1 MEASALSAPQAHRLR
16 ISISAPLLRLRS
28 DEQLVALFRA
38 GNEDAFR
45 TIHDR
50 YRARLYA
57 YVRQMLGG
65 SKSDAEDAL
74 QDVFLRAYSALR
86 ANGREIALRAWLYRV
101 AHNRCIDQLRRPVP
115 QAADVFDVSRTPVAD
130 DPSTATERR
139 EELRRLVEDVRR
151 LPEQQRSV
159 LLMREMEGLSYAD
172 LAAALDISIPAVKSL
187 LVRARMGLVQAAE
200 ARDTACFDV
209 RLDLAAA
216 HGRGVRANGRARR
229 HLRDCAGCRAYRGE
243 LRGRQ
248 KALAGLSPVAGAG
261 PLSVLAQLVG
271 GSGAAGGGAVAGGGG
286 AVVGGSAAAASATKL
301 AIVVGA
307 AVVTAGGAVEVRSQ
321 LDRPVH
327 VRTHPSHV
335 IAAAPRN
342 VPAAPTATSVPLTG
356 TQRPAATT
364 GARAITAAT
373 PTPVHAHRGE
383 ALDKA
388 TVVDPA
394 DRRPDIVAPGPN
406 DEATVVS
413 STATAPA
420 SSTSTPMPVT
430 RQVPSAV
437 DSVPKVLPATTP
449 SAQAQAPTTPAT
461 PSTAAT
467 PPATTGASSSGST
480 STQTAT
486 GSGAGGGATASG
498 ATSGATGTGT
508 GTGTAGGG

>member
-50 YRARLYA
+50 YRTRLYA

-115 QAADVFDVSRTPVAD
+115 QAADVFDVSRAPVAD

-327 VRTHPSHV
+327 VRAHPSHA
-335 IAAAPRN
+335 IAAAPRKA
-342 VPAAPTATSVPLTG
+342 PAAPTATSVRLAA
-356 TQRPAATT
+356 TQRPAGTT
-364 GARAITAAT
+364 RARAVTAAT
-373 PTPVHAHRGE
+373 PTPVHAHRRK

-406 DEATVVS
+406 DEAAAVG
-413 STATAPA
+413 STATGPA
-420 SSTSTPMPVT
+420 TSTSTTMPVT

-437 DSVPKVLPATTP
+437 DSVPKVLPASP
-449 SAQAQAPTTPAT
+449 SPAQTQAPTPPA
-461 PSTAAT
+461 PSTSAT
-467 PPATTGASSSGST
+467 APATTGASSTGGA

-486 GSGAGGGATASG
+486 GSGTIGGATSGGATASTTG
-498 ATSGATGTGT
+498 AGT

>member
-50 YRARLYA
+50 YRTRLYA

-187 LVRARMGLVQAAE
+187 LVLARMGLVQAAE

-271 GSGAAGGGAVAGGGG
+271 GSGAAGGGAVAGGG
-286 AVVGGSAAAASATKL
+286 AMVGGTAAAATKL

-307 AVVTAGGAVEVRSQ
+307 AVMTAGGAVEVRSQ

-327 VRTHPSHV
+327 VRAHPSHA
-335 IAAAPRN
+335 IAAARKA
-342 VPAAPTATSVPLTG
+342 PAAPTATSVPLAG
-356 TQRPAATT
+356 LQRPAATT
-364 GARAITAAT
+364 RARAITAAT
-373 PTPVHAHRGE
+373 PTPVHAHRRK

-420 SSTSTPMPVT
+420 SSTSTTTPVT

-437 DSVPKVLPATTP
+437 DSVPKVLPAP
-449 SAQAQAPTTPAT
+449 PPAQAQAPTTPAT

-467 PPATTGASSSGST
+467 PPATAGASSSGST
-480 STQTAT
+480 STQTAS
-486 GSGAGGGATASG
+486 GSGPASGATASG

>member
-1 MEASALSAPQAHRLR
+1 MEASALSAPQQAHRLK

-50 YRARLYA
+50 YRTRLYA

-187 LVRARMGLVQAAE
+187 LVRARMGLVQAAD

-261 PLSVLAQLVG
+261 PLSLLAQLVG

-327 VRTHPSHV
+327 VRAHPSHA
-335 IAAAPRN
+335 IAAAPRKA
-342 VPAAPTATSVPLTG
+342 PAAPTATSARLAG
-356 TQRPAATT
+356 LQRPAATT
-364 GARAITAAT
+364 RARAITAAT
-373 PTPVHAHRGE
+373 PTPVHAHRRK
-383 ALDKA
+383 ALDRA
-388 TVVDPA
+388 TVVDPT

-420 SSTSTPMPVT
+420 SSTSTTTPVT

-437 DSVPKVLPATTP
+437 DSVPKVLPAPTP
-449 SAQAQAPTTPAT
+449 SAQAPTTPAT
-461 PSTAAT
+461 PSTAAR
-467 PPATTGASSSGST
+467 PPATAGASSSGST
-480 STQTAT
+480 STQTAS
-486 GSGAGGGATASG
+486 GSGPASGATASG

>member
-50 YRARLYA
+50 YRTRLYA

-115 QAADVFDVSRTPVAD
+115 QAADVFDVSRAPVAD

-327 VRTHPSHV
+327 VRAHPSHA
-335 IAAAPRN
+335 IAAAPRKA
-342 VPAAPTATSVPLTG
+342 PAAPTATSVRLAA

-364 GARAITAAT
+364 RARAITAAT
-373 PTPVHAHRGE
+373 PTPVHAHRRK

-394 DRRPDIVAPGPN
+394 RPAPRHRGAGAERRGRGRGLHRDRAGHLDLDHDAGHAPGA
-406 DEATVVS
+406 ERG
-413 STATAPA
+413 
-420 SSTSTPMPVT
+420 
-430 RQVPSAV
+430 RQRP
-437 DSVPKVLPATTP
+437 
-449 SAQAQAPTTPAT
+449 QG
-461 PSTAAT
+461 
-467 PPATTGASSSGST
+467 PPGVA
-480 STQTAT
+480 
-486 GSGAGGGATASG
+486 ASG
-498 ATSGATGTGT
+498 PDPGPDAGHALDGGDGARHDGRVVHREREHPDRDRQRHHRRRDRQRRHREHDGRGT